1 MGDVLHRAMSLP
13 ELLSLFRCPSRT
25 LKTPLMD
32 RPARREG
39 HGSIFGH
46 VLQLVDDAVVWHG
59 AIPSFSGRVLSRRTV
74 PGPLFQNKRDFLN
87 HRARLTCAW
96 HGSE

>member
-1 MGDVLHRAMSLP
+1 MVVPGCVHI
-13 ELLSLFRCPSRT
+13 E
-25 LKTPLMD
+25 TPVSQVVD
-32 RPARREG
+32 IR
-39 HGSIFGH
+39 IFGH
-46 VLQLVDDAVVWHG
+46 ELQLVDDAVVWHG

>member
-1 MGDVLHRAMSLP
+1 MGDVLHRAMSFP

-39 HGSIFGH
+39 HGSTR
-46 VLQLVDDAVVWHG
+46 LRSYRDACL
-59 AIPSFSGRVLSRRTV
+59 SGRRYTHLWT
-74 PGPLFQNKRDFLN
+74 
-87 HRARLTCAW
+87 
-96 HGSE
+96 